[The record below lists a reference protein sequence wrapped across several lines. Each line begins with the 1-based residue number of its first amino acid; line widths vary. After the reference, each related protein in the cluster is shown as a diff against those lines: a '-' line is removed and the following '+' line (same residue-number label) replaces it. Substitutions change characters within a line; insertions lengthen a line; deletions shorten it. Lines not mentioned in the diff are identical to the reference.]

1 MRELIKTLSII
12 KYMLLVVFLM
22 LEYVL
27 FISNLTTS
35 LIWQVIVLLTLIFI
49 TLFIKYIVE
58 PDIKKNNNLNDEKK

>member
-35 LIWQVIVLLTLIFI
+35 LIWQVIVLLSLIFI